1 MSHHEVVYL
10 QRDNSIKL
18 GLTADGAPVDSRVL
32 TRVVMTLTDDDG
44 NVTTFDSAN
53 PNQTAVFDF
62 TTELG
67 QVSDVQTGILIIK
80 LQNAS
85 PQPAPGNDYTAN
97 LILYDTQNPNGI
109 YWDDPF
115 PLRVVD
121 G

>member
-32 TRVVMTLTDDDG
+32 TRVVMKLTDGDG
-44 NVTTFDSAN
+44 NVTTFDSLTDN
-53 PNQTAVFDF
+53 NTFDF

-67 QVSDVQTGILIIK
+67 QVSDAQTGILIIK
-80 LQNAS
+80 LQNANS
-85 PQPAPGNDYTAN
+85 PPAERDDYTAN

-109 YWDDPF
+109 YWDDPV